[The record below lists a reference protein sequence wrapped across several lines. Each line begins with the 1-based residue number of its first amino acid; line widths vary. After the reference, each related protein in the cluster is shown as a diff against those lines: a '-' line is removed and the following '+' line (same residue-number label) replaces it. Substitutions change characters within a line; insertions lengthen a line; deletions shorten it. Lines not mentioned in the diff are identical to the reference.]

1 MSARLNIAARNVEQ
15 AGDKLY
21 KLGTKAREAGEALM
35 PMSAAVSA
43 AAGVSVK
50 FAADFESAM
59 TKVVTIAGESDTE
72 INKLKQGILD
82 LAPTVG
88 IGPKPLADALLVV
101 ESTGLRGQKA
111 MDVLTMSARS
121 SALGLGETKDIARAL
136 TAAINAYGSENLSAS
151 KASDV
156 LFQAVKAG
164 GAEAS
169 EFAGTLG
176 RVVGIAAEMGVS
188 FEEVTGFIATFTRLG
203 VNSEEAVTALRATLT
218 NFLNPAKQTRDIMN
232 EMGESAESIRIAIKE
247 KGLAAT
253 LSDLTERLKGNED
266 ALGDLIPNTR
276 ALAGVL
282 GTAGSQGEQFRDIM
296 NQLAVAIG
304 EQDKAFR
311 IMADTGAHKWN
322 VFTAELQK
330 TAIAFGQQLAP
341 YAMDALNA
349 LKPLLAVLTTL
360 TEGFAAMPGPVKTAI
375 MAIGGFAAL
384 AGPALYAFGSAA
396 RAGGL
401 ALDAVSLALKGLAAA
416 NGFKITTDGL
426 TGIADAAKALAG
438 TKLGAQLTALIP
450 LIGRVAV
457 VAAPLALVYTIW
469 SRSSEHAAEE
479 QKKLEDA
486 VKAANEEMR
495 RTEAAHMTG
504 AIASQTSALR
514 DNLSVR
520 DSLLKKPLDQLFGG
534 GGGKAV
540 SPMSSRDGSGAP
552 APDAIPKTNA
562 LTDAVEALRKRLADT
577 KIQAQAFAVVYG
589 DGMNKTK
596 AVQQE
601 YLAVLQDVVDQYGSL
616 KAASLGSLELQ
627 YQALDALVGK
637 GPELREEL
645 AKLTESFRGLIPSS
659 LNPRDLTFS
668 FVEAIKGMSKDALP
682 HLKSLNGFINKSLL
696 PGKNVS
702 LGEAPSF
709 FGDLFKSIA
718 SPEMAQKVGASIMS
732 AIQGGGN
739 VAEAAAGTVGLS
751 LGTSLSKKLG
761 KMLEGVGGFTG
772 AIGGAFAAALPGIG
786 AMIGPVVG
794 AIVGHFTKGQKANDL
809 RDKIKEQ
816 FGDAAG
822 AGMQAYVD
830 KFSNSQAVRQAYQ
843 KFMTAGTEEAVA
855 KAAKELEAAVGK
867 IEGAMGRFGLSL
879 NDVGSASDK
888 FRRNAQQMVDDFR
901 LLGEQGFTVET
912 MVQASRKQ
920 LEALV
925 EAAKATGQEI
935 PPALWPLM
943 KELERLQEA
952 DKAVAEA
959 EKAKQE
965 AMEAAAKEA
974 ERVEALM
981 SKYGV
986 TVDDLKTKQQR
997 FAEASAQMVADLAEL
1012 SGKGFGIE
1020 DLARGGSQG
1029 LQDLLAV
1036 ALETGEKLPASL
1048 QPYIEELI
1056 RTGQISDEL
1065 KEKMLGVAD
1074 PVPWQEMEKAAEK
1087 YGISVEAL
1095 GKQFEQAKLTD
1106 GADELLQTWDMLV
1119 KNGADV
1125 NGVMEGMKDEVSGMV
1140 EKALKLGLALPEAM
1154 KPLVTKM
1161 ADAGKLVDENGDKL
1175 EDIGKLE
1182 WAKTPVSETDRLIA
1196 KLDELVDKLTGPHG
1210 LTETFASLKFEPVIT
1225 PVIKWP
1231 DMTPPNVDIPY
1242 MPPVGGE
1249 IPGYT
1254 GPITLEPA
1262 HTGAYITASGV
1273 DRMAFDEVP
1282 ALLQAGEV
1290 VLSKSQVAELGRAQ
1304 LGGRGSAGARG
1315 GPSNAEVVRE
1325 LQELRRDLRTSVP
1338 TLVSIAARDAAL
1350 LARR

>member
-35 PMSAAVSA
+35 PMSAAVAA
-43 AAGVSVK
+43 AAGAAVK
-50 FAADFESAM
+50 FSLDFDSALM
-59 TKVVTIAGESDTE
+59 KVVTIAGESQE
-72 INKLKQGILD
+72 GIFKLKQGILD

-88 IGPKPLADALLVV
+88 IGPKPLADALLVI
-101 ESTGLRGQKA
+101 ESTGLRGSQA
-111 MDVLTMSARS
+111 MDVLTASAKA
-121 SALGLGETKDIARAL
+121 SASGLGETKDIARSL
-136 TAAINAYGSENLSAS
+136 TAAINAYGEENITAAQ
-151 KASDV
+151 ASDI
-156 LFQAVKAG
+156 LFEAVKLG
-164 GAEAS
+164 GAEAT

-188 FEEVTGFIATFTRLG
+188 FEEVTGFVATFTRLG
-203 VNSEEAVTALRATLT
+203 ISSDEAVTALRGTLT
-218 NFLNPAKQTRDIMN
+218 NFLDPAKQTRDVMA
-232 EMGESAESIRIAIKE
+232 EMGESADSIRQSIKE
-247 KGLAAT
+247 KGLAET
-253 LSDLTERLKGNED
+253 LIDLTGRLKGNAD
-266 ALGDLIPNTR
+266 ALGTLIPNTR

-282 GTAGSQGEQFRDIM
+282 GTAGSQGEQFKKIM
-296 NQLAVAIG
+296 ESLK
-304 EQDKAFR
+304 DS
-311 IMADTGAHKWN
+311 TGALDRSFGLMASTGTHQWN
-322 VFTAELQK
+322 MFTAELQK
-330 TAIAFGQQLAP
+330 AAIAIGEQLAP
-341 YAMDALNA
+341 YALDALNA
-349 LKPLLAVLTTL
+349 LKPLFGVVASLAEMFSLL
-360 TEGFAAMPGPVKTAI
+360 PGPIKTAI
-375 MAIGGFAAL
+375 MATMGFTAL

-401 ALDAVSLALKGLAAA
+401 ALDAVGFALKSLAAA
-416 NGFKITTDGL
+416 NGFKIATDGL

-438 TKLGAQLTALIP
+438 TKLGAQLSALIP

-457 VAAPLALVYTIW
+457 VAAPLALVYAIW

-486 VKAANEEMR
+486 VKSANEEMR

-504 AIASQTSALR
+504 AIASQTTALR

-534 GGGKAV
+534 GSKAV

-596 AVQQE
+596 AVQEE
-601 YLAVLQDVVDQYGSL
+601 YLAVLQDVVNQYGSL
-616 KAASLGSLELQ
+616 KAAGLGSLELQ

-718 SPEMAQKVGASIMS
+718 SPEMAQNVGASIMS

-761 KMLEGVGGFTG
+761 TMLEGVGGFTG

-867 IEGAMGRFGLSL
+867 IEGAMSRFGLSL

-943 KELERLQEA
+943 EELERLQEA

-959 EKAKQE
+959 EKAKQA

-997 FAEASAQMVADLAEL
+997 FAEASAQMAADLAEL

-1020 DLARGGSQG
+1020 DLARGGSKG

-1290 VLSKSQVAELGRAQ
+1290 VLSKNQVAELGRAQ